1 MFKRKK
7 KAQKEFIPTNQEIRE
22 ASKVSL
28 KDLLGGKVLSKDTV
42 LRQIPFI
49 LFVTGLI
56 LFYITNQYK
65 GEKIMSQIMALEKEV
80 KELRSEYSSTAF
92 DRQQMSTQSEIIEMV
107 NAKGLPLLEA
117 SKPPYIIRLQE

>member
-1 MFKRKK
+1 MFKRRKK
-7 KAQKEFIPTNQEIRE
+7 TQKEFIPTTQEIRE
-22 ASKVSL
+22 ASKVSM

-56 LFYITNQYK
+56 LFYIANQYK
-65 GEKIMSQIMALEKEV
+65 GEKIMRQIMSLEKEV

-117 SKPPYIIRLQE
+117 SKPPYIIKLQE

>member
-1 MFKRKK
+1 MFKRRK

-22 ASKVSL
+22 TSKVSM
-28 KDLLGGKVLSKDTV
+28 KDLLGGKVLSKNTV

-49 LFVTGLI
+49 LFVTALI
-56 LFYITNQYK
+56 LFYIANQYK
-65 GEKIMSQIMALEKEV
+65 GEKIMRQIMGLEKEV

-92 DRQQMSTQSEIIEMV
+92 DRQQLSTQSEIIEMI

-117 SKPPYIIRLQE
+117 KKPPYIIKLQE

>member
-1 MFKRKK
+1 MFKRRK

-22 ASKVSL
+22 ASKVSM

-49 LFVTGLI
+49 LFVTALI
-56 LFYITNQYK
+56 LFYIANQYK
-65 GEKIMSQIMALEKEV
+65 GEKIMRQIMALEKEV

-117 SKPPYIIRLQE
+117 KQPPYIIRLQE

>member
-1 MFKRKK
+1 MFKRRKK
-7 KAQKEFIPTNQEIRE
+7 TQKEFIPTNQEIRE
-22 ASKVSL
+22 ASKVSM
-28 KDLLGGKVLSKDTV
+28 KDLLGGKVLSKDRV

-49 LFVTGLI
+49 LFVTALI
-56 LFYITNQYK
+56 LFYIANQYK
-65 GEKIMSQIMALEKEV
+65 GEKIMRQIMSLEKEV

-117 SKPPYIIRLQE
+117 KKPPFIIKLQE